1 MKPIPAIPRIL
12 LGPGPSLVSP
22 RVMRALATPV
32 LGHLDPQL
40 LSTMDDVRDALRRI
54 FRAPDGSTA
63 LAVSGTG
70 TAAMETCLA
79 NLVEPGTRMVVVTNG
94 YFGERLAEIGQ
105 RFGAQ
110 VHRVAGEWGRAIDP
124 TAVANAITSNS
135 PQLVA
140 VVHAETSTGVVN
152 PVEAIAAAA
161 RAKDALVLVD
171 AVTSLGGMPVDVA
184 AWGIDACYSG
194 SQKCLGAPS
203 GIAPLVFTPRAWARR
218 VACRSFYFDLGLLD
232 AYWRERKYHHTIAA
246 TLVYALAEA
255 LAEVEDEGLEQR
267 WERHRRHHE
276 SFTSELAALR
286 LTLLPPKAEQLWT
299 LHTVV
304 VPDGIDE
311 ASVRRDLREQYN
323 IEIGA
328 GMGPLAGRVWRIGLM
343 GASSTPSAIATLVSA
358 LSTLIRR

>member
-1 MKPIPAIPRIL
+1 MAAPPHAAGAGSGYAVRHSRTQGRAHDCRLYRRRGALAAATCAARSRSDDPRRTRRASRARMKPIPAIPRIL

-79 NLVEPGTRMVVVTNG
+79 NLVEPGSRMVVVTNG

-110 VHRVAGEWGRAIDP
+110 VHRGAGEWGRAIDP
-124 TAVANAITSNS
+124 TAVANAIMSNS

-152 PVEAIAAAA
+152 PVEAIAAA
-161 RAKDALVLVD
+161 
-171 AVTSLGGMPVDVA
+171 
-184 AWGIDACYSG
+184 
-194 SQKCLGAPS
+194 
-203 GIAPLVFTPRAWARR
+203 
-218 VACRSFYFDLGLLD
+218 
-232 AYWRERKYHHTIAA
+232 
-246 TLVYALAEA
+246 
-255 LAEVEDEGLEQR
+255 
-267 WERHRRHHE
+267 
-276 SFTSELAALR
+276 
-286 LTLLPPKAEQLWT
+286 
-299 LHTVV
+299 
-304 VPDGIDE
+304 
-311 ASVRRDLREQYN
+311 
-323 IEIGA
+323 
-328 GMGPLAGRVWRIGLM
+328 
-343 GASSTPSAIATLVSA
+343 
-358 LSTLIRR
+358 